1 MPIVDRGGS
10 RKLGD
15 QLAGLLYSIA
25 SSTSTSTS
33 TVRRG
38 GLSTRRV
45 QNSNFLAVGC
55 GLNDCSSFR
64 WDFVVLVLSEAVL
77 SEAVLVLGGCS

>member
-25 SSTSTSTS
+25 SSTSTS

-77 SEAVLVLGGCS
+77 SEAVLVLDGCS